1 MEKMLDERLCDMER
15 LQDAKILLVDDNTEL
30 LELLLKI
37 LKQEGYIHLFTAKS
51 CVEAKMVYES
61 CCPDFMILDVNLP
74 DGNGFQLFREFKEK
88 EDIPALFL
96 SARDEDQDR
105 LFGLGLGADDYI
117 TKPFLTQE
125 LVLRIQSILKRTY
138 ASVLNAPKEEA
149 YKIGNATFD
158 AKSATI
164 HKNGVEN
171 ALTAKE
177 LAILQKL
184 LENRGNIVTLDMLC
198 EAVWG
203 DSYFG
208 YENTLMVH
216 IRHLREKIEDT
227 PSKPEYIVTVRGLG
241 YKMAK

>member
-1 MEKMLDERLCDMER
+1 MVLKMER
-15 LQDAKILLVDDNTEL
+15 LQDVNILLVDDNEEL

-37 LKQEGYIHLFTAKS
+37 LRQEGYIHLFTARS
-51 CVEAKMVYES
+51 CEEARKVYAS
-61 CCPDFMILDVNLP
+61 CHPDFMILDVNLP

-125 LVLRIQSILKRTY
+125 LVLRIQLILKRTY
-138 ASVLNAPKEEA
+138 ASVLKPQKEEG
-149 YKIGNATFD
+149 YKIGNAIFD

-164 HKNGVEN
+164 HKNGEES

-216 IRHLREKIEDT
+216 IRHLREKIEDN
-227 PSKPEYIVTVRGLG
+227 PSKPEYILTVRGLG